1 MSKKPDEERAIAVL
15 VEHLKQKSPRSLI
28 MQEEEPNDPPDYWL
42 MFDDSRFAVEITSI
56 HDEPAGLP
64 SKTPT
69 PIGYNASWA
78 RFEKDLLVA
87 GRDRD
92 LAGAYFIF
100 RGATPDLTTHGQELL
115 HRILDYVDRTQHRA
129 EPDTESVFEDDQDF
143 IDISKINDSV
153 EFDVG
158 TGSAMFE
165 SGKRFGEHLA
175 RLDATMQ
182 TKRLKMQDRLTD
194 ECRGVIL
201 VIWDEIRRLTPQEWT
216 AAIAQLK
223 AVQWYHSV
231 FMILPFLERDKCWF
245 AWTTHTAWRD

>member
-1 MSKKPDEERAIAVL
+1 MSKKPDEEKAIAVL
-15 VEHLKQKSPRSLI
+15 VEHLKQKSPRSVI
-28 MQEEEPNDPPDYWL
+28 IQQEEPNDPPDYWL
-42 MFDDSRFAVEITSI
+42 VLDDSRFAVEITSI

-64 SKTPT
+64 PKTPT

-78 RFEKDLLVA
+78 RFEKDLLAA

-115 HRILDYVDRTQHRA
+115 YRILDYVDRTQHRA
-129 EPDTESVFEDDQDF
+129 EPDTESVFEDDQGF
-143 IDISKINDSV
+143 IDLSKINDSV

-175 RLDATMQ
+175 RLESTMQ
-182 TKRLKMQDRLTD
+182 TKHLKMQDR
-194 ECRGVIL
+194 
-201 VIWDEIRRLTPQEWT
+201 PSSHQ
-216 AAIAQLK
+216 
-223 AVQWYHSV
+223 S
-231 FMILPFLERDKCWF
+231 
-245 AWTTHTAWRD
+245 